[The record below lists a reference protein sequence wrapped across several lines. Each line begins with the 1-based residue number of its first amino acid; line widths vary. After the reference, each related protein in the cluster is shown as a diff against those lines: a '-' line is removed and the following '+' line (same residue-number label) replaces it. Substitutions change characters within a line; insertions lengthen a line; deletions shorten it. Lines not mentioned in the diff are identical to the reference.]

1 MTRRWVACALLVTFG
16 GLPLAQAQS
25 AADKATA
32 EALFDEGKRLMA
44 ARQYAEACPKLADSQ
59 KLDPGVGTLLNLALC
74 YKSNGQTAS
83 AWSTYRE
90 AAAQARAAHAEDR
103 EQLAR
108 AEASALEP
116 TLTRL
121 VIEVSPEAASTPG
134 FEIKRDGASVPAG
147 LWGVP
152 SPVDPG
158 KHVIDITAPGKKPVR
173 MEATAEGSGATSRVV
188 VGPLEDA
195 PPEAPAP
202 TAAAP
207 PPAVAGAAPVGPVH
221 EPPRD
226 SGSRPGSTQRVIGY
240 VVGGLGIVGLGVG
253 GVFALGSMS
262 DNDSA
267 KKICNEFPK
276 GDCSKD
282 EVERHEDL
290 VASAKANRLNS
301 FVGFGA
307 GAVGVIAGSVLILTA
322 PTESKNK
329 AALALTP
336 TVSTDAW
343 GIDLS
348 GRF

>member
-16 GLPLAQAQS
+16 SVPLAHAQS

-32 EALFDEGKRLMA
+32 EALFDEGKRLME
-44 ARQYAEACPKLADSQ
+44 ARRYPEACPKLADSQ
-59 KLDPGVGTLLNLALC
+59 RLDPGVGTLLNLALC
-74 YKSNGQTAS
+74 YKNNGQTAS

-108 AEASALEP
+108 GEASALEP

-121 VIEVSPEAASTPG
+121 VIEVSPEAANTPG
-134 FEIKRDGASVPAG
+134 FEIKRDGTSVPAG

-158 KHVIDITAPGKKPVR
+158 KHIIDISAPGKKPVR
-173 MEATAEGSGATSRVV
+173 MEATAEGAGATNRVV
-188 VGPLEDA
+188 VGPLEDGPA
-195 PPEAPAP
+195 EPAPAP
-202 TAAAP
+202 PVAAP
-207 PPAVAGAAPVGPVH
+207 TPAVSEPAAHPGGP
-221 EPPRD
+221 PSD

-253 GVFALGSMS
+253 GIFALGSMS

-267 KKICNEFPK
+267 KKICSDPE
-276 GDCSKD
+276 GSCSQD
-282 EVERHEDL
+282 EVDRHEDL
-290 VASAKANRLNS
+290 VKKAKANRLNS
-301 FVGFGA
+301 FVGFGLGGA
-307 GAVGVIAGSVLILTA
+307 GLIAGTVLILTA
-322 PTESKNK
+322 PSGSGNK
-329 AALALTP
+329 AALAVTP
-336 TVSTDAW
+336 AVSPDAW
-343 GIDLS
+343 GIDVS